1 MRPFTIDT
9 NWLEGG
15 GWKNLTKHSVELGL
29 IKLMSTGWR
38 KCEMV
43 KIYGNAEK
51 LKTNKIQAITGDKC
65 LKFLYFQ
72 CVFQR
77 LSKYVPQKLSSN
89 INLTLSVSTRTNFLY
104 FLWSFVW
111 HRWSQNFPLWEEHY
125 YEKLTSATGMGFMKS
140 WQKLKKEER
149 MINLTKKLVDVDC
162 GRRLWTVPFTE
173 LMSDSA

>member
-65 LKFLYFQ
+65 LKFLLFPVRIPAPFQ
-72 CVFQR
+72 VRSTKTFKQYKSNPISEYENQFLVFSMVICV
-77 LSKYVPQKLSSN
+77 
-89 INLTLSVSTRTNFLY
+89 
-104 FLWSFVW
+104 
-111 HRWSQNFPLWEEHY
+111 
-125 YEKLTSATGMGFMKS
+125 A
-140 WQKLKKEER
+140 
-149 MINLTKKLVDVDC
+149 
-162 GRRLWTVPFTE
+162 
-173 LMSDSA
+173 